1 MNLNDNIIAFVLGGG
16 RGTRIYPLTKERSK
30 PAIPIG
36 SKYRIIDIP
45 ISNCMNSGINKIFV
59 LTQFN
64 SKSLNQHIN
73 NAYRFDHFSE
83 KFVDILPA
91 AQTMDN
97 TNWYQGTADAIRQNI
112 RYIDSFP
119 NCKTVLILSG
129 DQLYNFDFRLLYDL
143 HSKANADVTI
153 ATIPVP
159 KNHVGEFGIL
169 KIKKNKDFFKII
181 DFKEKATCSDII
193 DKFVMK
199 NNKHEKPHC
208 LASMGI
214 YMFKKDVLIDYL
226 NASNKQDFGKELIP
240 QLIKEKLVV
249 PYLFTGYWEDVGT
262 IKAFHKANL
271 DLLGRNPKLKIKP
284 EFPIYTNPRFLPPVF
299 CHNAKIENVIL
310 GDGAIVL
317 GGELKN
323 SVIGV
328 RSYINENVYL
338 ENSLVLGADWYE
350 SDTVQADLLAKGQIP
365 LGIGAGSII
374 KNTIIDKNVRIGKN
388 VKILNEENL
397 IEYTAPDESYF
408 VKDSIVV
415 IPKGVTIP
423 DNFKI

>member
-1 MNLNDNIIAFVLGGG
+1 MGGG

-36 SKYRIIDIP
+36 GKYRIIDIP
-45 ISNCMNSGINKIFV
+45 ISNCMNSGIYKIFV

-64 SKSLNQHIN
+64 SKSLNHHIN

-91 AQTMDN
+91 SQTMDN

-112 RYIDSFP
+112 KYIESFS
-119 NCKTVLILSG
+119 NCDTVLVLSG
-129 DQLYNFDFRLLYDL
+129 DQLYNFDFRLLYKL
-143 HSKANADVTI
+143 HKGTKADVTI
-153 ATIPVP
+153 ATIPIP

-169 KIKKNKDFFKII
+169 KIEKHKEYFKVC
-181 DFKEKATCSDII
+181 DFKEKATCLEVI
-193 DKFVMK
+193 DQFVIK
-199 NNKHEKPHC
+199 ESEPDKPQC

-214 YMFKKDVLIDYL
+214 YMFKKEVLVRYL
-226 NASNKQDFGKELIP
+226 NNTNKQDFGKELIP

-249 PYLFTGYWEDVGT
+249 PYLFNGYWEDVGT
-262 IKAFHKANL
+262 IKAFHKATL
-271 DLLGRNPKLKIKP
+271 DLLGHNPKLKIKP

-317 GGELKN
+317 GGYLKN
-323 SVIGV
+323 TVIGV
-328 RSYINENVYL
+328 RSFVNEGVHL

-350 SDTVQADLLAKGQIP
+350 SETERENLLKNQQIP
-365 LGIGAGSII
+365 LGVGQNSII

-388 VKILNEENL
+388 VSILNRENL
-397 IEYTAPDESYF
+397 IEYTSPNETYF
-408 VKDSIVV
+408 VKDGIVV
-415 IPKGVTIP
+415 IPRGVTIP
-423 DNFKI
+423 DNFQL